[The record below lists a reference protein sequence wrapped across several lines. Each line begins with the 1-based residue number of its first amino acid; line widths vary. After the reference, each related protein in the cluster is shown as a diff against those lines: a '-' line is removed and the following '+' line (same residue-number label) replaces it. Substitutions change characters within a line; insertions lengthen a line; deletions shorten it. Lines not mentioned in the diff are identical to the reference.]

1 MCGGG
6 SCFAPDLGFGGGNG
20 GESQG
25 TGAGAG
31 TGAFLTN
38 PALPCPVAIPNLA
51 AAFVCFRATKKD
63 FTRYAAWIQKKV
75 SRLTML
81 MFMDLSAKI

>member
-1 MCGGG
+1 M
-6 SCFAPDLGFGGGNG
+6 
-20 GESQG
+20 
-25 TGAGAG
+25 
-31 TGAFLTN
+31 TN
-38 PALPCPVAIPNLA
+38 LALPRPVAIPNLV

>member
-1 MCGGG
+1 MCGGR
-6 SCFAPDLGFGGGNG
+6 SCFAPVLGFGGGNG

-31 TGAFLTN
+31 PFLTN
-38 PALPCPVAIPNLA
+38 LAPPRPVAIPNLV